1 MPPCE
6 LDGRV
11 CISLLVGLRF
21 LQGENCR
28 PTVSSKE
35 VALQLFPLPLRQLF
49 PEKRFL
55 EECYHKIYELCFVQR
70 SGICRKWRQ
79 LLRTLSSNCRPAC
92 VI

>member
-28 PTVSSKE
+28 PTVTSKE

-49 PEKRFL
+49 HEKRFL
-55 EECYHKIYELCFVQR
+55 GECYHKIYELHIAPS
-70 SGICRKWRQ
+70 SGKCRKWRQ
-79 LLRTLSSNCRPAC
+79 LLRTLS
-92 VI
+92 